1 MRAKLGAFQ
10 NHHSI
15 DVLDNE
21 MLFVQE
27 FSGVLEKQ
35 QAVRALPLGIAV
47 RKVRADVAEPRSPQ
61 QRIAKR
67 VCHHVAV
74 RMPHWALLVRHF
86 NSPDDQLAPFGQAMQ
101 VIANAAA
108 VAHAFFCSAWR

>member
-1 MRAKLGAFQ
+1 MPAAF
-10 NHHSI
+10 NA
-15 DVLDNE
+15 
-21 MLFVQE
+21 F
-27 FSGVLEKQ
+27 FSAATGH
-35 QAVRALPLGIAV
+35 APGRSDGH
-47 RKVRADVAEPRSPQ
+47 DVAEPRSPQ

-67 VCHHVAV
+67 VGHHVAV